1 MSSFLCFL
9 VSASKFALQPI
20 ANFLKYLDLSCQLSI
35 AVLFPLGKAQALAT
49 KLLNS
54 GLVSHY
60 FSNLKLLFLVFDQTQ
75 IFK

>member
-1 MSSFLCFL
+1 MYL
-9 VSASKFALQPI
+9 V
-20 ANFLKYLDLSCQLSI
+20 LSCQLSI
-35 AVLFPLGKAQALAT
+35 GDIFPLGKAQALAT